1 MIDLKLGDAFKLI
14 KEIPDNSVDLILTD
28 PPYDRTEYMDSLSDS
43 QKEEIAKEFYRVL
56 KDSGNL
62 ALFCGFEDKW
72 KWYNILTKIGFKFQ
86 REIIWCYTNPFKFG
100 FKPKKFI
107 AAHETILWFSK
118 TDNYYF
124 NKEGRLEKD
133 YILHYAFS
141 GFVRLNGLENLPKEK
156 YNVTPKPLKIAEI
169 LVNRLSKEGDL
180 VLDAFMGLGTFAI
193 ASLRLK
199 RNFIGFEIR
208 EDIFKMAKERIEK
221 FKMKA
226 LKDYFI
232 TLKK

>member
-1 MIDLKLGDAFKLI
+1 MIDLRLGDAFKLI
-14 KEIPDNSVDLILTD
+14 KEIPDNSIDLILTD
-28 PPYDRTEYMDSLSDS
+28 PPYDGPNYMPSLTDN
-43 QKEEIAKEFYRVL
+43 QKEEMAKEFYRVL

-86 REIIWCYTNPFKFG
+86 RELIWCYTNPFKFG

-107 AAHETILWFSK
+107 PAHETILWFSK
-118 TDNYYF
+118 TNNYYF
-124 NKEGRLEKD
+124 NKEGRLEKS
-133 YILHYAFS
+133 YILHYAYI
-141 GFVRLNGLENLPKEK
+141 GIIRHRGLENLPKEK
-156 YNVTPKPLKIAEI
+156 HDITPKPLKIAEI

-180 VLDAFMGLGTFAI
+180 VLDPFAGYGTFAI
-193 ASLRLK
+193 ASLKLK

-208 EDIFKMAKERIEK
+208 EEIFKIAKERIEK
-221 FKMKA
+221 FRVKS

-232 TLKK
+232 